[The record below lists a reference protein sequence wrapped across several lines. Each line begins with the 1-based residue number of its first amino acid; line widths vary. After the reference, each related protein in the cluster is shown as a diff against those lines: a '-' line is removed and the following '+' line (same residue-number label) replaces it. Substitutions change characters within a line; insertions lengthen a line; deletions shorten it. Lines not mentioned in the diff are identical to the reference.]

1 MLEEEELGWI
11 GGLVRP
17 LRTTGLRR
25 VGGWVTT
32 LTLALS
38 LCLRVTWV
46 PQTTRLPYREPEWTM
61 ANPFPFYNVRE
72 SWIYKSPTSFYCCG
86 TLVL

>member
-1 MLEEEELGWI
+1 MQEEELGWI
-11 GGLVRP
+11 GGLARP
-17 LRTTGLRR
+17 LCSTVLR

-46 PQTTRLPYREPEWTM
+46 PQTTRLPYRRQSGPWQIL
-61 ANPFPFYNVRE
+61 FLFYKTKE
-72 SWIYKSPTSFYCCG
+72 SWI
-86 TLVL
+86 